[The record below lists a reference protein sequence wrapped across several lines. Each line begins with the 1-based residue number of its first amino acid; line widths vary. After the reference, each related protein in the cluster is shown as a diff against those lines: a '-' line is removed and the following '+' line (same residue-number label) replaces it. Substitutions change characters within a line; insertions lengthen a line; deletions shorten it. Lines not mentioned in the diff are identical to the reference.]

1 MKLFKEQLQTLKES
15 TAIKAKRP
23 RIRVSHYEK
32 MGITV
37 SQKTCKPY
45 IRIFG
50 KKYYI
55 NTYEIPQYTEF
66 TIYYE

>member
-1 MKLFKEQLQTLKES
+1 MKD
-15 TAIKAKRP
+15 KRP
-23 RIRVSHYEK
+23 RIKVSHYEK
-32 MGITV
+32 MGIIV